1 MTSPSI
7 TVPFSAASETS
18 FMPFWASKRTRE
30 RVSTPSWSLVLT
42 TTRSSSSSTLTRSS
56 ILALGSWLISLS
68 LTIPVCLEPSIPTTH
83 SVGETLMTLAFT
95 ILPAYRGFASD
106 AASISSK
113 LMSSRIS
120 SLIQLSTSSIID
132 EGVEAPAVTPTI
144 LAPLSQSLSSS
155 SAVSTLIA
163 LVCRA
168 ATCNSFWVLE
178 E

>member
-1 MTSPSI
+1 M

-18 FMPFWASKRTRE
+18 FMPFWASKRTRD

-42 TTRSSSSSTLTRSS
+42 TTRSRSSPSLTRSS
-56 ILALGSWLISLS
+56 ILALGSWLISRRG
-68 LTIPVCLEPSIPTTH
+68 TMPVCLEPSMPTVH

-120 SLIQLSTSSIID
+120 LILLSTSSIID
-132 EGVEAPAVTPTI
+132 EGVEAPAVTPTTA
-144 LAPLSQSLSSS
+144 APASHAGSSS
-155 SAVSTLIA
+155 SAVSTLMA

>member
-1 MTSPSI
+1 
-7 TVPFSAASETS
+7 
-18 FMPFWASKRTRE
+18 MPFWASKRTRD

-42 TTRSSSSSTLTRSS
+42 TTRSRSSPSLTRSS
-56 ILALGSWLISLS
+56 ILALGSWLISRRG
-68 LTIPVCLEPSIPTTH
+68 TMPVCLEPSMPTVH

-120 SLIQLSTSSIID
+120 LILLSTSSIID
-132 EGVEAPAVTPTI
+132 EGVEAPAVTPTTA
-144 LAPLSQSLSSS
+144 APASQLGSSS
-155 SAVSTLIA
+155 SAVSTLMA